1 MNRRVTVRGLIIK
14 DNQLFAVR
22 HKHRDGTP
30 KSFWCT
36 PGGGLDPKESLIDG
50 VVRELIEE
58 TGVTPKVGKLLLIQ
72 QFSSDDVHP
81 EYGHDEELEFFFH
94 IENPEDFESIDLAA
108 TTHGDIE
115 IAEHG
120 FVDPASV
127 TFLPRILQT
136 LNLAEL
142 VTKNSPVISS
152 EL

>member
-1 MNRRVTVRGLIIK
+1 MTRRVTVRGLIIK
-14 DNQLFAVR
+14 DNTIFGVR
-22 HKHRDGTP
+22 HKKSDGTP

-36 PGGGLDPKESLIDG
+36 PGGGLDPKESLLDG
-50 VVRELIEE
+50 VSRELIEE
-58 TGVTPKVGKLLLIQ
+58 TGVTPRVGKLLLIQ
-72 QFSSDDVHP
+72 QFSSPEVHP

-94 IENPEDFESIDLAA
+94 IENNEDFETIDLSA

-120 FVDPASV
+120 FVDPKEV
-127 TFLPRILQT
+127 MFLPKILQT
-136 LNLAEL
+136 IDLSEL